1 MSAPRAILLRGTEA
15 EGGACANSRSKLASV
30 WLNEEWYSDL
40 LNHTTN
46 YITHLSTILSAF
58 LPTITSDPK
67 DKSLSTFLTSLPEIT
82 PQVIE
87 QLVNLCLQPDRGVTG
102 FIALRELMESRPPT
116 RSIGL
121 TRLLEL
127 CTHPDRK
134 IRYPAIK
141 TVNRWVPD
149 GKMAEAVVA
158 YARGLLRRLTASD
171 GTGAADN
178 GSSEFK
184 EEQIDE
190 KVQVEGENADIKP
203 QTAVDGAS
211 EDASNALALAT
222 TTASADPAEAVTTP
236 YITSLTPD
244 TVPQHVELAFA
255 LSRRRQ
261 DLLAEIFALYPRLQP
276 PIAEAIESLFTP
288 LVQSLG
294 PTQRLLDVIR
304 NFPPGADKLALK
316 VIGVLSSE
324 RGGAV
329 VGEVVKGLLRTREDL
344 DVGFVIPIIG
354 ELDKVSCVRS
364 RSCCVR
370 TWKEQ
375 EIEACTF
382 SGTRLGDVEREEGF
396 QQLDDVVD
404 SNNADICR

>member
-1 MSAPRAILLRGTEA
+1 M
-15 EGGACANSRSKLASV
+15 ASV

-46 YITHLSTILSAF
+46 YPTHLSTILSAF
-58 LPTITSDPK
+58 MPTLTFDPK

-82 PQVIE
+82 PQVID
-87 QLVNLCLQPDRGVTG
+87 QLVSLCLQPERGVTG
-102 FIALRELMESRPPT
+102 FIALRELLESRPPT
-116 RSIGL
+116 RRIGL

-158 YARGLLRRLTASD
+158 YARGLLRRLTVSD
-171 GTGAADN
+171 DN
-178 GSSEFK
+178 GVSGVKTE
-184 EEQIDE
+184 D
-190 KVQVEGENADIKP
+190 VEGKIQVDGEEADLKP
-203 QTAVDGAS
+203 QTGVDGAG
-211 EDASNALALAT
+211 ENTSNTLVAT
-222 TTASADPAEAVTTP
+222 TTKLSTDPADAVTTP
-236 YITSLTPD
+236 YITALTPD

-294 PTQRLLDVIR
+294 PTQRLLEVIR

-344 DVGFVIPIIG
+344 DVAFVIPIIG
-354 ELDKVSCVRS
+354 ELDKVSACGDSFGPSRRS
-364 RSCCVR
+364 GRVGHGKIR
-370 TWKEQ
+370 FKTHKGGQ
-375 EIEACTF
+375 
-382 SGTRLGDVEREEGF
+382 
-396 QQLDDVVD
+396 
-404 SNNADICR
+404 N

>member
-1 MSAPRAILLRGTEA
+1 M
-15 EGGACANSRSKLASV
+15 
-30 WLNEEWYSDL
+30 
-40 LNHTTN
+40 
-46 YITHLSTILSAF
+46 
-58 LPTITSDPK
+58 PTLTFDPK

-82 PQVIE
+82 PQVID
-87 QLVNLCLQPDRGVTG
+87 QLVSLCLQPERGVTG
-102 FIALRELMESRPPT
+102 FIALRELLESRPPT
-116 RSIGL
+116 RRIGL

-158 YARGLLRRLTASD
+158 YARGLLRRLTVSD
-171 GTGAADN
+171 ENGVSGAKTED
-178 GSSEFK
+178 
-184 EEQIDE
+184 
-190 KVQVEGENADIKP
+190 VEGKIQVDEEEADLKP
-203 QTAVDGAS
+203 QTGVDGAG
-211 EDASNALALAT
+211 ENTSNTLFAT
-222 TTASADPAEAVTTP
+222 TTTLSTDPADAVTTP
-236 YITSLTPD
+236 YITALTPD

-276 PIAEAIESLFTP
+276 PIAEAIDSLFTP

-294 PTQRLLDVIR
+294 PTQRLLEVIR

-344 DVGFVIPIIG
+344 DVAFVIPIIG
-354 ELDKVSCVRS
+354 ELDKVRACDVSFGPSRRS
-364 RSCCVR
+364 GRVGR
-370 TWKEQ
+370 GKIRFKTHKGGQ
-375 EIEACTF
+375 
-382 SGTRLGDVEREEGF
+382 
-396 QQLDDVVD
+396 
-404 SNNADICR
+404 N